1 MSRVNWRNI
10 KKTLAIRLAAALQR
24 AAGAAAWRYPP
35 QFANTPRNLT
45 IQYPRQIHGAEHITV
60 GDDVFIGSNA
70 LLNAIRQYPG
80 GIMGSDRYPTP
91 PVHYQP
97 RIEIGNRVSSTGGLQ
112 VSAVEHV
119 CIEDDVMFAT
129 NVNITDALHGFENA
143 DIPYKYQPLFRSAPI
158 RIGKGSWI
166 GQNVVILPGVS
177 IGEQCIIGANST
189 VTKSI
194 PARSIAFGNPA
205 RVHKQ
210 WNLTSQQWERVGQAT
225 EE

>member
-1 MSRVNWRNI
+1 VNWRNLKYRI
-10 KKTLAIRLAAALQR
+10 LTRLAAALQQV
-24 AAGAAAWRYPP
+24 ADAAACHNPP
-35 QFANTPRNLT
+35 KFANAPRNLI
-45 IQYPRQIHGAEHITV
+45 IQFPRRIHGSENITV
-60 GDDVFIGSNA
+60 GDGVYLGPNA

-80 GIMGSDRYPTP
+80 SVMANDRYPTS
-91 PVHYQP
+91 PVYYQP
-97 RIEIGNRVSSTGGLQ
+97 RIEIGNHVSSTGGLQ
-112 VSAVEHV
+112 VSAVEHI
-119 CIEDDVMFAT
+119 CIEDDVMFAA

-158 RIGKGSWI
+158 RVGKGSWI

-189 VTKSI
+189 VTTSI

-210 WNLTSQQWERVGQAT
+210 WNATSHQWEPAGPTT
-225 EE
+225 E

>member
-1 MSRVNWRNI
+1 MNWHNLKHRF
-10 KKTLAIRLAAALQR
+10 LIRLAAALQQV
-24 AAGAAAWRYPP
+24 ADAAACHNPP
-35 QFANTPRNLT
+35 TFANTPRNLI
-45 IQYPRQIHGAEHITV
+45 IQFPRRIHGSENISV
-60 GDDVFIGSNA
+60 GDDVYLGPNA

-80 GIMGSDRYPTP
+80 SIMGNDLYPTS

-97 RIEIGNRVSSTGGLQ
+97 RIEIGSHVSSTGGLQ
-112 VSAVEHV
+112 VSAVEHI
-119 CIEDDVMFAT
+119 CIEDDVMFAA
-129 NVNITDALHGFENA
+129 NVNITDALHGFETA

-166 GQNVVILPGVS
+166 GQNVVILPGVT

-210 WNLTSQQWERVGQAT
+210 WNATSRQWEPVAQPA
-225 EE
+225 E